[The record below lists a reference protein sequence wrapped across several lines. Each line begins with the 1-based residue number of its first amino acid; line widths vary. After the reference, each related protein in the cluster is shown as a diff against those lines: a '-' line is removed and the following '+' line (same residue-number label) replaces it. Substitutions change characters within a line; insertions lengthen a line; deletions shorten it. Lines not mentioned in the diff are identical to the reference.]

1 MISFFLRLWS
11 KISNTDTVFRVA
23 ESKKQIFL
31 TFDDGPIPEVTP
43 KVLDILKRYN
53 AKATFFCVG
62 DNIRKHPDCF
72 EKLKAEGHSV
82 GNHTMHHL
90 KASKVDFDTYI
101 NDVEQCRDLCDSVLF
116 RPPYGR
122 LSSDLKQELKKRGF
136 RLVLWSAISFDYD
149 KKISQSSCY
158 RNVARLRSGDIVL
171 FHDSLKSEQN
181 TLYAL
186 EKVLKRYSDLG
197 FSFCALK

>member
-1 MISFFLRLWS
+1 M
-11 KISNTDTVFRVA
+11 
-23 ESKKQIFL
+23 FL

-72 EKLKAEGHSV
+72 ERL
-82 GNHTMHHL
+82 
-90 KASKVDFDTYI
+90 KVDFDTYI

>member
-11 KISNTDTVFRVA
+11 KISNTNTVFRIA

-72 EKLKAEGHSV
+72 ERLKTEGHSV

-90 KASKVDFDTYI
+90 KASKVNFDTYI
-101 NDVEQCRDLCDSVLF
+101 NDVEQCRDLCDSSLF

-122 LSSDLKQELKKRGF
+122 LSSDLKREKARFSLGTMDCNQF
-136 RLVLWSAISFDYD
+136 RLRQKNLPILLLS
-149 KKISQSSCY
+149 KCCKTKI
-158 RNVARLRSGDIVL
+158 G
-171 FHDSLKSEQN
+171 
-181 TLYAL
+181 
-186 EKVLKRYSDLG
+186 RYSS
-197 FSFCALK
+197 FSR